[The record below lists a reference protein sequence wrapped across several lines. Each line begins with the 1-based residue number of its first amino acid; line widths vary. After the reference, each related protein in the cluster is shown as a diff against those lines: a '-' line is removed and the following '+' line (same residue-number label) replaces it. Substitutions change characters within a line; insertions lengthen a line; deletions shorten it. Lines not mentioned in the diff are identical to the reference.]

1 MFNLGMIL
9 QGEISSLSL
18 FGVWELEIVDVQII
32 ENLMCLAFLFTLQQ
46 DVSKIGIL
54 INKKFIMYYF
64 NFLSL

>member
-1 MFNLGMIL
+1 MFNLGMIF

-18 FGVWELEIVDVQII
+18 FGVWGLEKVNVQII
-32 ENLMCLAFLFTLQQ
+32 ENLVCLAFLFTLQQ

>member
-1 MFNLGMIL
+1 MT
-9 QGEISSLSL
+9 
-18 FGVWELEIVDVQII
+18 
-32 ENLMCLAFLFTLQQ
+32 ENLVCLAFLFTLQQ